1 MLQYIPGSWKGR
13 TILGYGFFAD
23 LRFPLRFIAIVSQ
36 LKCYNMDMEKADKD
50 KATFC
55 FCRLADGNVVG
66 EIIDEAG
73 VVVDSKNFGMMSV
86 VEFERVLDL
95 VNQEYPK
102 LAGKLLPT
110 VELTG
115 N

>member
-1 MLQYIPGSWKGR
+1 MK
-13 TILGYGFFAD
+13 
-23 LRFPLRFIAIVSQ
+23 
-36 LKCYNMDMEKADKD
+36 KADKL

-66 EIIDEAG
+66 EIIDDAG
-73 VVVDSKNFGMMSV
+73 VIVESKNFGVMSV
-86 VEFERVLDL
+86 VEFEGVLDL
-95 VNQEYPK
+95 ANQEYPI
-102 LAGKLLPT
+102 LAGKILPT

>member
-1 MLQYIPGSWKGR
+1 
-13 TILGYGFFAD
+13 
-23 LRFPLRFIAIVSQ
+23 
-36 LKCYNMDMEKADKD
+36 MEKADKL

-55 FCRLADGNVVG
+55 FCRLPDGNVVG
-66 EIIDEAG
+66 EIIDETG
-73 VVVDSKNFGMMSV
+73 VIVESKNFGVMSV
-86 VEFERVLDL
+86 VEFEGVMDL
-95 VNQEYPK
+95 ANHEYPK

>member
-1 MLQYIPGSWKGR
+1 
-13 TILGYGFFAD
+13 
-23 LRFPLRFIAIVSQ
+23 
-36 LKCYNMDMEKADKD
+36 MEKAGKD

-55 FCRLADGNVVG
+55 FCRLGDGNVVG
-66 EIIDEAG
+66 EIIDESG
-73 VVVDSKNFGMMSV
+73 VIVESKNFGVMSV
-86 VEFERVLDL
+86 VEFEKVLDL

-102 LAGKLLPT
+102 LAGKILPT

>member
-1 MLQYIPGSWKGR
+1 M
-13 TILGYGFFAD
+13 
-23 LRFPLRFIAIVSQ
+23 
-36 LKCYNMDMEKADKD
+36 
-50 KATFC
+50 
-55 FCRLADGNVVG
+55 G

-73 VVVDSKNFGMMSV
+73 VIVESKNFGVMSV
-86 VEFERVLDL
+86 DEFEKVLDL

-102 LAGKLLPT
+102 LAGKILPT

>member
-1 MLQYIPGSWKGR
+1 
-13 TILGYGFFAD
+13 
-23 LRFPLRFIAIVSQ
+23 
-36 LKCYNMDMEKADKD
+36 MEKSGKD
-50 KATFC
+50 KVTFC
-55 FCRLADGNVVG
+55 FRRLAGGTVMG

-73 VVVDSKNFGMMSV
+73 VIVESKNFGVMSV
-86 VEFERVLDL
+86 DEFEKVLDL

-102 LAGKLLPT
+102 LAGKILPT